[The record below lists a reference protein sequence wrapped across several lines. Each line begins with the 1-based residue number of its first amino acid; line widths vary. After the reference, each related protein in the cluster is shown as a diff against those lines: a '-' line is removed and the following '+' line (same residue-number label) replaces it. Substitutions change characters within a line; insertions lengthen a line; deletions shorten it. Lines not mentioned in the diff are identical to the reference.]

1 MRISEEVRG
10 EILYFKRK
18 DFQQYH
24 EILVN
29 DEEISKTLWSL
40 RLSLEYV
47 DVKRE
52 MTSKKF
58 KEQTKKNIQMEFF
71 EKRLNWLKA

>member
-47 DVKRE
+47 DVKHE

-58 KEQTKKNIQMEFF
+58 QEQTKKNIQMEFF